1 MLMAST
7 SSMRNGSRCA
17 LLGAT
22 RSTNTLNPQAS
33 DLTQRYRCVG
43 QDVENKLATK
53 YTADVLM
60 STHS

>member
-1 MLMAST
+1 MVRGEHLP
-7 SSMRNGSRCA
+7 
-17 LLGAT
+17 LGAT